1 MLKKLIHMSLN
12 FLFPQKCLGC
22 EKENEALCRE
32 CLAKIDM
39 PSLPREGDIF
49 SAADYG
55 DEIAKKAIWM
65 LKYRG
70 AKNLAEPLAELLNTR
85 CLTKLP
91 ARRSLD
97 AGGEIKS
104 TSDWL
109 IVPIP
114 LSKNRLKERGYN
126 QAELIAGYL
135 AEKIKIPFCADALIK
150 IKNTPTQVSIKN
162 KKERLKNLNGAF
174 AIKNP
179 ELVERK
185 NIILIDDVSTTGATL
200 REAKKVLKLAGA
212 KKVIALVVA
221 RG

>member
-1 MLKKLIHMSLN
+1 MFRKVIHMCLN
-12 FLFPQKCLGC
+12 FLFPQRCLGC
-22 EKENEALCRE
+22 GRENEALCRK

-39 PSLPREGDIF
+39 PSLPKEGDIF

-55 DEIAKKAIWM
+55 DETAKKAIWM

-85 CLTKLP
+85 CLTKL
-91 ARRSLD
+91 
-97 AGGEIKS
+97 EIKNIN
-104 TSDWL
+104 DWL
-109 IVPIP
+109 IIPIP

-126 QAELIAGYL
+126 QAELIAGHL
-135 AEKIKIPFCADALIK
+135 SQKIKISVCTDALMK

-174 AIKNP
+174 AIKNQ
-179 ELVERK
+179 EVISGK

-212 KKVIALVVA
+212 KKVNALVVA